1 MQSEL
6 DKALPA
12 LQAAEDAL
20 NVLTKK
26 DMSELKAYANPPALV
41 ELTLGKGLALTF
53 SPTHHPT
60 PSNAVTWASWLKA
73 NVLLSALGVCL

>member
-1 MQSEL
+1 MCSGAQFTITAAEGTSIGHELCTCVVQGEL

-26 DMSELKAYANPPALV
+26 DISELKAYAKPPALV
-41 ELTLGKGLALTF
+41 ELTLQGALR
-53 SPTHHPT
+53 
-60 PSNAVTWASWLKA
+60 ACVQ
-73 NVLLSALGVCL
+73 V